1 MSLPLRLSN
10 LKPQIEGAPCSP
22 RLVGRTWGRRPHR
35 VSPPARRALCVLRA
49 LCALCVKYL
58 SSSVVLRESP
68 RSLHLCVIFRPLSFS
83 PRRPSTSCSCPGK
96 PPICTDRRQCYLQL
110 KLPLQ
115 LQLHEFPRSVDYGG
129 LMWHLTPLRINTSK
143 SFRTFRIALTTRD
156 LKPPII
162 NTSMKNALNSSRINT
177 SKRQPGGGSGKTS
190 PRSSPAVR
198 SGGPVRPL
206 VSAPPLPFPAAWSR

>member
-1 MSLPLRLSN
+1 VLSSRMSSTRQPRTSAPLQPARRPRCRPRLSLGNAHPARVPTLPRRPAHFSVPSVLSVVKAFPVLFLRESLASLRLS
-10 LKPQIEGAPCSP
+10 
-22 RLVGRTWGRRPHR
+22 
-35 VSPPARRALCVLRA
+35 
-49 LCALCVKYL
+49 
-58 SSSVVLRESP
+58 
-68 RSLHLCVIFRPLSFS
+68 VIL
-83 PRRPSTSCSCPGK
+83 TSCAQLS
-96 PPICTDRRQCYLQL
+96 PIFPCAQLQQN
-110 KLPLQ
+110 LPLQ
-115 LQLHEFPRSVDYGG
+115 LQLHAFLRSVDYGG

>member
-129 LMWHLTPLRINTSK
+129 LMWHLSPFKINTSKNYCTFCIAFITNHFNSPRINTSK
-143 SFRTFRIALTTRD
+143 NL
-156 LKPPII
+156 
-162 NTSMKNALNSSRINT
+162 
-177 SKRQPGGGSGKTS
+177 PG
-190 PRSSPAVR
+190 
-198 SGGPVRPL
+198 L
-206 VSAPPLPFPAAWSR
+206 CL